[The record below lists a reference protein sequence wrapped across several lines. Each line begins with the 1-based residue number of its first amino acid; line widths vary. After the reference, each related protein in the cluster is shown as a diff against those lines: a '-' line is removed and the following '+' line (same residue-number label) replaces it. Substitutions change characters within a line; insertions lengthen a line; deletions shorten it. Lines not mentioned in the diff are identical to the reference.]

1 MSTEPTEST
10 IQDQLKTLIT
20 EVVSF
25 KTEQQAFRLEQQQ
38 FRTEQQQFRSEI
50 TNTLANLGNQVNSIS
65 LTVTQ
70 QQETINSMKT
80 EIQGIDAAVASQE
93 KDISCITNDT
103 GKADVRIR
111 ILEGKLKH
119 QEIVLND
126 MQKQINYLEAKQMSS
141 NVIFT
146 YIAEAED
153 EDQLAT
159 RAKLVEFMKTNMK
172 MSNDDIA
179 KVKFDQVYRVGRKTG
194 NDPRRILAKMSG
206 DTNPADLFR
215 FKKNINYDDH
225 QMYQQYPPAIVEKR
239 TVLQNTMTKEFANVP
254 VIEKRISGDKLI
266 VKGKVITPG
275 ELSHRN
281 APAPYD
287 ENRIDWLNK
296 SPRIRT
302 SETVM
307 DKGNYFKAYAARI
320 SSQQEA
326 QVVKDLVLADQCGC
340 PSTHL
345 ACAYILNSGSG
356 SVIKHKDDDREYG
369 AGRRMLQLLE
379 DTKCYGIIV
388 LVSRWFS
395 GVELGPTRFTHYQNA
410 TRAVLQKLLH
420 G

>member
-1 MSTEPTEST
+1 MATEPT
-10 IQDQLKTLIT
+10 IQDQLNTLIT

-38 FRTEQQQFRSEI
+38 FRTEQQQFRSDI

-65 LTVTQ
+65 LTVNQ
-70 QQETINSMKT
+70 QQETINSMKK
-80 EIQGIDAAVASQE
+80 EISGIDAALASQE
-93 KDISCITNDT
+93 KDISFITNDT

-146 YIAEAED
+146 KIAEAED
-153 EDQLAT
+153 EDELAT
-159 RAKLVEFMKTNMK
+159 RAKLIDFMKTK
-172 MSNDDIA
+172 MSMSDNDIA
-179 KVKFDQVYRVGRKTG
+179 KVKFDQVYRIGRKTG
-194 NDPRRILAKMSG
+194 SDPRRVLAKMSS

-239 TVLQNTMTKEFANVP
+239 TVLQNTMQNEFSNVP
-254 VIEKRISGDKLI
+254 NTEKRINGDKLI

-275 ELSHRN
+275 EISVRN

-287 ENRIDWLNK
+287 ETKVDWPNK

-302 SETVM
+302 SDTLM

-326 QVVKDLVLADQCGC
+326 QIVKDLVMAEQCGC

-345 ACAYILNSGSG
+345 ACAYILNPGSS

-369 AGRRMLQLLE
+369 AGRRMLQVLE
-379 DTKCYGIIV
+379 DTECYGIIV

-395 GVELGPTRFTHYQNA
+395 GVELGPTRFIHYQNA

-420 G
+420 S